1 MIRSATIGDA
11 ARLTSAPPGRREIL
25 PETVRRAVR
34 LRCGQAPPG
43 VTPFGVIREDEG
55 VTVILTRAGPGR
67 RGPGRAGADR
77 AGPAV
82 PGTLRPGGLHAPGEH
97 PLRHRR

>member
-55 VTVILTRAGPGR
+55 VTVILTRAD
-67 RGPGRAGADR
+67 ADR